1 VRAALHRV
9 LSVRPLSPL
18 AYLLRLERG
27 NLEFQPGQYVRL
39 AVPGLPAQREYS
51 VYSAPRDPFLELL
64 IREMPGGLLSPRL
77 RRCPP
82 GEALE
87 VEGPFG
93 EFLLPRGDSR
103 CDPGVDA
110 GGAFLFV
117 ATGTGIAPFHC
128 FARSYPG
135 LDYLLLHGVSRSAE
149 LYGAADFE
157 TGRLL
162 PCLSRERAG
171 REQTGREP
179 GAVFEGRVT
188 DFLRAHPP
196 AAEHLFYLCGG
207 CDMIYEVYAILR
219 RRGVPAERIFAEVYF

>member
-1 VRAALHRV
+1 MQAALHQV
-9 LSVRPLSPL
+9 LAVRPLSPL

-27 NLEFQPGQYVRL
+27 TLGFQPGQYVRL

-51 VYSAPRDPFLELL
+51 VYSAPGEPFLELL

-77 RRCPP
+77 RRCRP

-87 VEGPFG
+87 VQGPFG
-93 EFLLPRGDSR
+93 EFLLRED
-103 CDPGVDA
+103 DP

-135 LDYLLLHGVSRSAE
+135 LDYLLLHGVARSAE
-149 LYGAADFE
+149 LYGAADFDA
-157 TGRLL
+157 GRIL
-162 PCLSRERAG
+162 PCLSREQVG
-171 REQTGREP
+171 REQ
-179 GAVFEGRVT
+179 GAAFEGRVT

-196 AAEHLFYLCGG
+196 AAERLFYLCGG
-207 CDMIYEVYAILR
+207 CDMIYEVFAILR

>member
-1 VRAALHRV
+1 MQAALHRV

-27 NLEFQPGQYVRL
+27 TLGFQPGQYVRL
-39 AVPGLPAQREYS
+39 ALPGLPAQREYS
-51 VYSAPRDPFLELL
+51 VYSAPGVPFLELL

-77 RRCPP
+77 RRCRP

-93 EFLLPRGDSR
+93 EFLLPEDDHGE
-103 CDPGVDA
+103 P
-110 GGAFLFV
+110 FLFV

-135 LDYLLLHGVSRSAE
+135 LDYLLLHGVARSAE
-149 LYGAADFE
+149 LYGAADFDA
-157 TGRLL
+157 GRIL
-162 PCLSRERAG
+162 PCLSRE
-171 REQTGREP
+171 Q
-179 GAVFEGRVT
+179 GAAFEGRVT

-196 AAEHLFYLCGG
+196 AAERLFYLCGG
-207 CDMIYEVYAILR
+207 CDMIYEVFAILR